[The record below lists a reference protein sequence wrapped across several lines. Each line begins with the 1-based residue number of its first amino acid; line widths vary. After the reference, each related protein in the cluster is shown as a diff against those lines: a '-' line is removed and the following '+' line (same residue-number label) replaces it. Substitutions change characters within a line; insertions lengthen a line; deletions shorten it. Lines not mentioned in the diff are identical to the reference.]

1 MRGVKLREK
10 RKDNAETLRNTEK
23 ASANLGRQIRDDGE
37 MVSYEKQYGALLRGI
52 SDEADAMSL
61 DCFRNS
67 SLRVERKM
75 DGTALTQ
82 ADGAVEKMARRR
94 VAESGLELD
103 VYGEEQG
110 TGGGK
115 AGAGDAKGAAKKA
128 RLIIDPIDGT
138 EEFSRGI
145 PTFGTLL
152 GIELNGEIV
161 AGMCSAPALGTRWWA
176 YRGSGAFRNGEKIR
190 VSRTPQLNEAMV
202 FTTGT
207 GPSKNAE
214 DRARIRRLLDA
225 SRNSRCLGGFWQHM
239 LVAEGAIDAALDWT
253 SKPWDLAPLGIIVE
267 EAGGRSTNIQGERTI
282 YTGDYL
288 STNGIIHEEAMKLLR

>member
-1 MRGVKLREK
+1 
-10 RKDNAETLRNTEK
+10 
-23 ASANLGRQIRDDGE
+23 
-37 MVSYEKQYGALLRGI
+37 MVSYGEKYGALLRAI

-61 DCFRNS
+61 ECFRNS
-67 SLRVERKM
+67 GLRVERKI

-82 ADGAVEKMARRR
+82 ADGAVEKMARKM
-94 VAESGLELD
+94 VAESGLALD

-110 TGGGK
+110 TGGGGK
-115 AGAGDAKGAAKKA
+115 PGVMDTKSAAGSLADRA

-152 GIELNGEIV
+152 GIESNGEIV
-161 AGMCSAPALGTRWWA
+161 AGMVSAPALGTRWWA
-176 YRGSGAFRNGEKIR
+176 YRGEGAFRDGEKIR
-190 VSRTPQLNEAMV
+190 VSQTPQLSEAMV

-207 GPSKNAE
+207 GPSKGPE
-214 DRARIRRLLDA
+214 DRVRIRRLLDA
-225 SRNSRCLGGFWQHM
+225 SRNSRSIGGFWQHM

-267 EAGGRSTNIQGERTI
+267 EAGGRSTNVLGERTI
-282 YTGDYL
+282 YSGDYL
-288 STNGIIHEEAMKLLR
+288 STNGVIHEEAMTLLR

>member
-1 MRGVKLREK
+1 MRSVKL
-10 RKDNAETLRNTEK
+10 AC
-23 ASANLGRQIRDDGE
+23 DGD
-37 MVSYEKQYGALLRGI
+37 MVSYADKYGALLRGI

-82 ADGAVEKMARRR
+82 ADGAIEKMARKR

-110 TGGGK
+110 TGGAKSDAGGK
-115 AGAGDAKGAAKKA
+115 GVAGRA

-152 GIELNGEIV
+152 GIEFNGEIV

-176 YRGSGAFRNGEKIR
+176 YRGEGAFRDGEKIR
-190 VSRTPQLNEAMV
+190 VSRTSQLSDSMV

-288 STNGIIHEEAMKLLR
+288 STNGVIHEEAMKLLR

>member
-1 MRGVKLREK
+1 
-10 RKDNAETLRNTEK
+10 
-23 ASANLGRQIRDDGE
+23 
-37 MVSYEKQYGALLRGI
+37 MVSYEGKYGALLRGI

-61 DCFRNS
+61 ECFRNS

-82 ADGAVEKMARRR
+82 ADGAIEKMARKR
-94 VAESGLELD
+94 VAESGAGLD

-115 AGAGDAKGAAKKA
+115 TEATESKGAARSAGGERSDATAGGKADATGGRRGA

-152 GIELNGEIV
+152 GIELDGEIV

-176 YRGSGAFRNGEKIR
+176 YRGEGAFRNGEKIR
-190 VSRTPQLNEAMV
+190 VSKTARLGEAMV

-253 SKPWDLAPLGIIVE
+253 SKPWDLAPLGLIVE
-267 EAGGRSTNIQGERTI
+267 EAGGRSTNLQGERTI

-288 STNGIIHEEAMKLLR
+288 STNGVIHEEAMKLLR